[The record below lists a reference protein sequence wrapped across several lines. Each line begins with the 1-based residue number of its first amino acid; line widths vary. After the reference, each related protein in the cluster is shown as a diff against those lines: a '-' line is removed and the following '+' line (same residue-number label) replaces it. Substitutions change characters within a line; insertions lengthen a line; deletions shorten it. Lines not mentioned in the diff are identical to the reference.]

1 MPGLPRPKRTDEEL
15 RQISE
20 HLFYE
25 LWMLDTTARVLAIEA
40 FGEGPVRNALLESF
54 TIHARGLLQFFFP
67 NQPRPDDAAAVDFLP
82 AAAAWE
88 TARGDMPPILADLA
102 ARVGK
107 EVAHLTYGRLR
118 VTPDTKPWH
127 FLAVV
132 DALSVVAQTFR
143 SMVPERLLGSHWKP
157 RSAT

>member
-1 MPGLPRPKRTDEEL
+1 MAARPNRTDDEL

-25 LWMLDTTARVLAIEA
+25 LWMLDTTARVLAMEA

-67 NQPRPDDAAAVDFLP
+67 SQPRPDDALAVDSLSDTP
-82 AAAAWE
+82 AWE
-88 TARGDMPPILADLA
+88 GARGEMPPILADLA

-107 EVAHLTYGRLR
+107 EVAHLTYGRLL
-118 VTPDTKPWH
+118 VTAETKPWH
-127 FLAVV
+127 FLDAVK
-132 DALSVVAQTFR
+132 ALSLVAQTFR
-143 SMVPERLLGSHWKP
+143 SMVPDNLLGPHWNG
-157 RSAT
+157 RSVT

>member
-1 MPGLPRPKRTDEEL
+1 MPGLARPTRTSDEL

-25 LWMLDTTARVLAIEA
+25 LWMLDTTARILAIEA

-67 NQPRPDDAAAVDFLP
+67 NQPRPDDALAVDFLP
-82 AAAAWE
+82 SASAWE
-88 TARGDMPPILADLA
+88 TARGDMPPILVDLA

-107 EVAHLTYGRLR
+107 EVAHLTYGRLL
-118 VTPDTKPWH
+118 VTPDSKPWH
-127 FLAVV
+127 FLAVAE
-132 DALSVVAQTFR
+132 ALSVVAKTFR
-143 SMVPERLLGSHWKP
+143 SMVPGNLLGPH
-157 RSAT
+157 